1 MRTPRDSTQDKQRKR
16 SIDALVL
23 QFRVEAM
30 AKRLGR
36 IVLIG
41 FTLVMIVAALFG
53 PKGRL

>member
-41 FTLVMIVAALFG
+41 FTLVIIVAALLG